1 MKKPLLATL
10 FLFAFVVTGCGGG
23 SSNSGT
29 ATPYA
34 GQYDGVLNMNIQGFG
49 VSGSDSVAYRVVV
62 GVNGLVTASTPG
74 FSGSATCQDTGE
86 NVYIDGNV
94 VTYSGTTTCYDP
106 YLGNCN
112 ATISSAITFSSSAAS
127 ESGSATF
134 YCSVGNFTATISA
147 YLSKTT

>member
-62 GVNGLVTASTPG
+62 GVNGLVTTSTPG

-86 NVYIDGNV
+86 KVYIDGNV
-94 VTYSGTTTCYDP
+94 ATSSSTTTCYEP
-106 YLGNCN
+106 NLGTCT
-112 ATISSAITFSSSAAS
+112 ATGQFTFTFNSSAAS
-127 ESGSATF
+127 VSGSANF
-134 YCSVGNFTATISA
+134 SCSAGNFTVIYSA

>member
-49 VSGSDSVAYRVVV
+49 VSGSDSV
-62 GVNGLVTASTPG
+62 TS
-74 FSGSATCQDTGE
+74 
-86 NVYIDGNV
+86 
-94 VTYSGTTTCYDP
+94 
-106 YLGNCN
+106 
-112 ATISSAITFSSSAAS
+112 
-127 ESGSATF
+127 
-134 YCSVGNFTATISA
+134 
-147 YLSKTT
+147 